1 MKQRTICKTLA
12 VAVII
17 LFIGLGVQPAV
28 ATVQIDEDAGII
40 QKIRTQID
48 RIKNK
53 LDIIEKVNSK
63 SSKLNP
69 EYIEKFQEIY
79 NEISTIN
86 EKVNNIK
93 TLDFP
98 FLKWLYELILNLNF
112 FFIVLPICLI
122 LGILYAFF
130 VVIPFMI
137 LLIIYVMSGPG
148 PP

>member
-69 EYIEKFQEIY
+69 EYIEKFHEIY